1 MMMKFAFFTVTAAAA
16 LTVVAAV
23 SIPRDDSCGTAIENL
38 ASSSNPGFKCLAPTQ
53 FKDVLALGSK
63 NSSVAEI
70 KSTMDTWLTAF
81 CGVGSCSADTVS
93 QISSGVNATCS
104 VEAFNSTDFSN
115 LREVLCLKDTTAN
128 TFCTTEGFTQ
138 GFMVDTN
145 VTDAG
150 NSIEG
155 PAGVMLAILL
165 LSADGFAPCN
175 ECAKARYQLR
185 AKTGDTDFQTLN
197 SSCGANFTAT
207 LNSTV
212 VGVTQVA
219 VAGEFK
225 NNGAGAIAPTASLL
239 LLAIS
244 GLFGLL

>member
-1 MMMKFAFFTVTAAAA
+1 MKFAFFTVTAAAA
-16 LTVVAAV
+16 LTAVAAA

-38 ASSSNPGFKCLAPTQ
+38 ASSSNPGFNCLAPTQ

-63 NSSVAEI
+63 NSSLAEF

-104 VEAFNSTDFSN
+104 VEAFNVTDFDN
-115 LREVLCLKDTTAN
+115 LREVLCLKDTTTN
-128 TFCTTEGFTQ
+128 TFCTTEGFGQ
-138 GFMVDTN
+138 GENATDTS
-145 VTDAG
+145 DAT
-150 NSIEG
+150 SG
-155 PAGVMLAILL
+155 PAGIMVGILL
-165 LSADGFAPCN
+165 VSSDGFSPCN

-185 AKTGDTDFQTLN
+185 AKSGDTDFQTLN
-197 SSCGANFTAT
+197 SSCGANFTGD
-207 LNSTV
+207 TV

-225 NNGAGAIAPTASLL
+225 NNGAGVLTPTASLL

-244 GLFGLL
+244 GLFALF